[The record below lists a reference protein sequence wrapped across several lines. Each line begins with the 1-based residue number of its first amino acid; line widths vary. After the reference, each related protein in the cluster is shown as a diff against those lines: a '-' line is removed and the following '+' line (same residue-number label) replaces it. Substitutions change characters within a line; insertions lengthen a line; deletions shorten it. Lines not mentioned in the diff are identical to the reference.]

1 MVARVVSVE
10 LKLLSQK
17 KDTKIITIKYL
28 AKRINNMAQGMTRVD
43 GSKKSSRG
51 WLGPI
56 KRDDGGVMTE
66 YSIGI
71 NIGGKETLVP
81 SLVPTLSKDEIEF
94 LRTKEDAVPIPEAIQ
109 RKAADHAKKM
119 IEQGKSPFYQQAKK
133 KKSLIK

>member
-1 MVARVVSVE
+1 MDQFARRWGNNNAPHYDSGPHPTKNLDE
-10 LKLLSQK
+10 ALI
-17 KDTKIITIKYL
+17 DTL
-28 AKRINNMAQGMTRVD
+28 H
-43 GSKKSSRG
+43 
-51 WLGPI
+51 L
-56 KRDDGGVMTE
+56 VMTE

-81 SLVPTLSKDEIEF
+81 SLVPTLSKAEIEF

-119 IEQGKSPFYQQAKK
+119 IEQGKSPFYQSSKK

>member
-1 MVARVVSVE
+1 
-10 LKLLSQK
+10 
-17 KDTKIITIKYL
+17 
-28 AKRINNMAQGMTRVD
+28 MAQNMTRVD

-56 KRDDGGVMTE
+56 MRDDGSVMTE

-81 SLVPTLSKDEIEF
+81 SLVPTLSKAEVEF
-94 LRTKEDAVPIPEAIQ
+94 LRTKEDAVAIPEAIQ
-109 RKAADHAKKM
+109 RKAADHAIKM
-119 IEQGKSPFYQQAKK
+119 IKQGKSPFYQAPKK

>member
-1 MVARVVSVE
+1 
-10 LKLLSQK
+10 
-17 KDTKIITIKYL
+17 
-28 AKRINNMAQGMTRVD
+28 MAQDMTRVD

-51 WLGPI
+51 WLGAI
-56 KRDDGGVMTE
+56 KRDDGSVMTE

-81 SLVPTLSKDEIEF
+81 SLVPTLSKDEVEF

-109 RKAADHAKKM
+109 RKAANHAKKM
-119 IEQGKSPFYQQAKK
+119 IEQGKSPFYQSSKK

>member
-1 MVARVVSVE
+1 
-10 LKLLSQK
+10 
-17 KDTKIITIKYL
+17 
-28 AKRINNMAQGMTRVD
+28 MAQGMTRVD
-43 GSKKSSRG
+43 GSEKSSRG

-56 KRDDGGVMTE
+56 KRDDGSVMTE

-81 SLVPTLSKDEIEF
+81 SLVPTLSKAEVEF

-109 RKAADHAKKM
+109 RKAASHAKKM
-119 IEQGKSPFYQQAKK
+119 IEQGKSPFYQSSKK

>member
-1 MVARVVSVE
+1 
-10 LKLLSQK
+10 
-17 KDTKIITIKYL
+17 
-28 AKRINNMAQGMTRVD
+28 MAQGMTRVD

>member
-1 MVARVVSVE
+1 MSLERS
-10 LKLLSQK
+10 SM
-17 KDTKIITIKYL
+17 ITTIRYL
-28 AKRINNMAQGMTRVD
+28 AKRINNMAQDMTRVD

-51 WLGPI
+51 WLGAI
-56 KRDDGGVMTE
+56 KRDDGSVMTE

-81 SLVPTLSKDEIEF
+81 SLVPTLSKDEVEF

-109 RKAADHAKKM
+109 RKAANHAKKM
-119 IEQGKSPFYQQAKK
+119 IEQGKSPFYQSSKK